1 MYLLKHS
8 AKFNTM
14 KNLEG
19 KLLLLFFF
27 VGNLQTMVLAQE
39 IKLDSSNLPI
49 IIIETGG
56 KYISNSPKVDVSMGI
71 IFNGNGKRNY
81 RSDSMNHFKGMVGI
95 ELRGQSSQAIF
106 PMKSYDIELRTAG
119 GIELNQSLLGMPSES
134 DWVLYAPYTDKT
146 LMRNFLAYTLTQQM
160 GRWASRCRYVELIVD
175 NDYKG
180 IYVLL
185 EKIKRGNNRV
195 NISRL
200 LTTDNTGIELS
211 GGYIF
216 SLDKQPNGW
225 FSRYSAPNA
234 QSNAYRQ
241 FSYVYPRADV
251 ITSQQKSYIK
261 NFVDEFETLLAGP
274 DFQHP
279 SKGVR
284 KTADL
289 SSFADY
295 FIMNEL
301 SRNVDGY
308 RLSSYFHKNKSSIND
323 KIVAGP
329 VWDYDL
335 AFRNANYCN
344 GSETSGWAF
353 RFNYVCPGDGA
364 GLVPFWWER
373 LLLDTAFSASLRCRW
388 ENLRTTIL
396 SEKNINHLI
405 DSITNLTSEARS
417 RHFKRWPVLGK
428 SVWPN
433 PNPVPLNYEEEISF
447 LKNWIRLRAE
457 WIDQHL
463 EDKGACGI
471 PSPDNEN
478 EGIRFY
484 PNPFNSSGNI
494 VIQATSSGPFNL
506 EVIDMLGRTILKQQ
520 LTVYQGEN
528 RIALNTQTWQKGIYL
543 VRTSSIIGK
552 MKMIKIMK
560 Q

>member
-1 MYLLKHS
+1 
-8 AKFNTM
+8 M

-19 KLLLLFFF
+19 RLLLLFFF
-27 VGNLQTMVLAQE
+27 IGNLHMQASAQE
-39 IKLDSSNLPI
+39 TRLDSSNLPI

-56 KYISNSPKVDVSMGI
+56 KNISNSPKVDVSMGI
-71 IFNGNGKRNY
+71 IFNGNGIRNY
-81 RSDSMNHFKGMVGI
+81 RSDSLNHYNGTIGI
-95 ELRGQSSQAIF
+95 ELRGQSTQALF
-106 PMKSYDIELRTAG
+106 PMKSYDIELRTSA
-119 GIELNQSLLGMPSES
+119 GIELNQSLLGMPPES

-160 GRWASRCRYVELIVD
+160 GRWASRCRFVELIVD

-200 LTTDNTGIELS
+200 LTTDNNGIELS

-225 FSRYSAPNA
+225 FSRYSVPNA
-234 QSNAYRQ
+234 QSNPYRQ
-241 FSYVYPRADV
+241 FSYVYPKADN
-251 ITSQQKSYIK
+251 ITSQQKNYIR

-279 SKGVR
+279 TKGVR

-289 SSFADY
+289 TSFADY
-295 FIMNEL
+295 FILNEL

-344 GSETSGWAF
+344 GSETGGWAF

-373 LLLDTAFSASLRCRW
+373 LLMDTAFSASLRCRW
-388 ENLRTTIL
+388 EDLRTNIL
-396 SEKNINHLI
+396 SEKNFNHLI
-405 DSITNLTSEARS
+405 DSIAELTSEART

-428 SVWPN
+428 YVWPN
-433 PNPVPLNYEEEISF
+433 PNPIPLNYEEEITS
-447 LKNWIRLRAE
+447 LKNWLRLRAE

-471 PSPDNEN
+471 PPTENEN
-478 EGIRFY
+478 SSIRFY
-484 PNPFNSSGNI
+484 PNPVNMNGI
-494 VIQATSSGPFNL
+494 LVIQAESSGPFNL
-506 EVIDMLGRTILKQQ
+506 VIIDMLGRTILKKQ
-520 LTVYQGEN
+520 LTIYQGEN
-528 RIALNTQTWQKGIYL
+528 RIELDTQTWQKGIYL
-543 VRTSSIIGK
+543 LRTTNISGAIR
-552 MKMIKIMK
+552 MIKIMK